1 VSPSASTMAQTLPRL
16 EPIPRPRHRVDELAR
31 EHRDALRAVAVRIC
45 KSRDEAEDL
54 VQDALERAVARAD
67 DLDPARTWSWLVTV
81 MHHRF
86 IDQCRARRRQRELAD
101 EPAAQPAIDDGAPR
115 PAWDH
120 IGVDD
125 VRAAVSDLE
134 PGFRAVFEMHAFEGR
149 SYDEIATAAAIPRST
164 VGTRLLR
171 ARSKLRTIL
180 AARHGLADDGSQP

>member
-1 VSPSASTMAQTLPRL
+1 MAQTQPRID
-16 EPIPRPRHRVDELAR
+16 PSPRARHRVDALAR

-67 DLDPARTWSWLVTV
+67 ELDPARTWSWLVTV

-101 EPAAQPAIDDGAPR
+101 EPAAQPAVDDGAPR

-125 VRAAVSDLE
+125 VRAAVGDLE
-134 PGFRAVFEMHAFEGR
+134 PSFRAVYEMHAFEGR
-149 SYDEIATAAAIPRST
+149 SYDEIAVAAAIPRST

-180 AARHGLADDGSQP
+180 AARHGLDDDGGAP